1 MGFMFKF
8 REDEDAQ
15 AFLAELGIFENIVNI
30 TKEYEPTLEQVEEF
44 IKSRSGY
51 TGSKD
56 KDKSNAQKK
65 NWRKNKGKIKR
76 GIKSFHKSVEGKK
89 FHRNMGRF
97 LATRITRDK
106 LSDRKDGKDES
117 FSILENL
124 EYIKALNS
132 AKQQLYIELDYFH
145 TLTEQAQLESLV
157 MDYAVPFFRSI
168 EDKMVFNED
177 LTVDEFDFLLEIVDE
192 SKLLSELTNRINVPI
207 DKLIEVWKP
216 IVDKLNIEDG
226 FSLEQFNEEFA
237 KEVRMLN

>member
-1 MGFMFKF
+1 MEFKF

-15 AFLAELGIFENIVNI
+15 AFLAEIGVFENIVSI
-30 TKEYEPTLEQVEEF
+30 TKEFEPTDEQINEF
-44 IKSRSGY
+44 IKSRAGY
-51 TGSKD
+51 TGGSKD

-106 LSDRKDGKDES
+106 LSDRKDEA

-145 TLTEQAQLESLV
+145 PLTEQAQLESLV

-168 EDKMVFNED
+168 EEKMVFNED

-192 SKLLSELTNRINVPI
+192 TKLLLELSDSINVPI
-207 DKLIEVWKP
+207 DKLTEMWKP
-216 IVDKLNIEDG
+216 IVVKLNVEDG
-226 FSLEQFNEEFA
+226 FSLEQFNEELA
-237 KEVRMLN
+237 NEVRTLN